1 MRKCLQILA
10 PGVLAVLLLPGGGC
24 VTRAPHD
31 QLTCW
36 IASETPRPPD
46 ICSAYHLCR

>member
-36 IASETPRPPD
+36 IASETARPPATPD
-46 ICSAYHLCR
+46 